1 MKKINI
7 LLVDDRP
14 EGLVTLEAVLNN
26 PEYNLVKAASGQE
39 ALANVLTKDFAVI
52 LMDVQMPEM
61 DGFETASII
70 KQREKSRNTPIIF
83 MTANSKA
90 DHYISIGYSVGAV
103 DYILKPFDP
112 HILKS
117 KVSVFVD
124 LYKKNTL
131 IQEQTEFLRD
141 VERRDR
147 LRTLRELEMEG
158 RRRYQNLADAIP
170 QIIFRAGANGA
181 IEYFNQF
188 WLQYTGKS
196 LEESTGKQWRVVVHP
211 KDLPA
216 IEGAWNANK
225 TNQKGFECECRLRN
239 VRTGEYRWHLL
250 RVVPEFNGV
259 ELVGWIGVITDI
271 QDQKAVQQ
279 ELLLAKT
286 LADAAS
292 ETKSRFLA
300 NMSHEIRTPL
310 GVILGFSELLIDP
323 VTSAKE
329 KQESISIIRRNGQQ
343 LSKIIDE
350 ILDLSKVEAGKMDVE
365 KADVSVIDL
374 FEGIKAFMTLP
385 AREKGLELDF
395 NVEGKIPSRIHSSS
409 IRLQQILVNLIGN
422 GIKFSPKGKVSV
434 TLSYVKGNDENNSN
448 LVVCVKDTG
457 PGLTRSQI
465 EQLFQPFTQVDTSMT
480 RKHGGTGL
488 GLALSRTLARA
499 MDGDLT
505 VSESKPGEGCEFV
518 LSIETGDVANV
529 KFVDSLEP
537 IKKSVQTS
545 ENKNSAILKGL
556 NILLVEDS
564 PDNQFLVKRF
574 LSMEGAI
581 VDIANN
587 GVEGVYK
594 ATNSEHDIVLMD
606 IQMPELDG
614 YGAITQ
620 LRKNGYK
627 KPIIALTAHGMMEER
642 QRCLDIGAND
652 HLTKPVNRV
661 ALIKRIHELTQED
674 QAKNKQRIEAVTN
687 SKLEIDNSAQLN

>member
-1 MKKINI
+1 MRKINI
-7 LLVDDRP
+7 LLVDDRA
-14 EGLVTLEAVLNN
+14 EGLVTLEAVLNS

-39 ALANVLTKDFAVI
+39 ALAHVLTKDFAVI

-90 DHYISIGYSVGAV
+90 DHYVSIGYSVGAV

-117 KVSVFVD
+117 KVAVFVD
-124 LYKKNTL
+124 LYKKNSQL
-131 IQEQTEFLRD
+131 QDQTEFLRD
-141 VERRDR
+141 IERRDR

-170 QIIFRAGANGA
+170 QIIFRASPVGD
-181 IEYFNQF
+181 IDYFNQY

-196 LEESTGKQWRVVVHP
+196 IEESSGKLWKNVVHP
-211 KDLPA
+211 KDYPC
-216 IEGAWNANK
+216 IEENWK
-225 TNQKGFECECRLRN
+225 SHKLSQKGFECECRLRQT
-239 VRTGEYRWHLL
+239 RTGEFRWHLL
-250 RVVPEFNGV
+250 RVVPEFNLT

-310 GVILGFSELLIDP
+310 GVILGFSELLMDP
-323 VTSAKE
+323 KSSHQE
-329 KQESISIIRRNGQQ
+329 KLESMGIIRRNGQQ

-350 ILDLSKVEAGKMDVE
+350 ILDLSKVEAGKMDVD
-365 KADVSVIDL
+365 KTDISVLDL
-374 FEGIKAFMTLP
+374 FEGIKAFMNLP
-385 AREKGLELDF
+385 AKEKGLELEF
-395 NVEGKIPSRIHSSS
+395 HVNGKIPTKIHSSS

-422 GIKFSPKGKVSV
+422 GIKFSPKGKISV
-434 TLSYVKGNDENNSN
+434 TLSHTQLSETEEPR
-448 LVVCVKDTG
+448 LCVKVKDSG
-457 PGLTRSQI
+457 PGLTWAQI

-499 MDGDLT
+499 MGGDLT
-505 VSESKPGEGCEFV
+505 VSESNPGEGCEFV
-518 LSIETGDVANV
+518 LSVATGSLEKVP
-529 KFVDSLEP
+529 FVDSLEP
-537 IKKSVQTS
+537 QKKPLEKQEEKKTL
-545 ENKNSAILKGL
+545 ILKGL

-574 LSMEGAI
+574 LTMEGAT

-587 GVEGVYK
+587 GVEGVSK
-594 ATNSEHDIVLMD
+594 ARAGEHDIVLMD

-620 LRKNGYK
+620 LRQGGYK
-627 KPIIALTAHGMMEER
+627 KPIVALTAHGMMEER
-642 QRCLDIGAND
+642 QRCLDIGSND

-661 ALIKRIHELTQED
+661 ALIKRIHELSEE
-674 QAKNKQRIEAVTN
+674 AKLQQPEA
-687 SKLEIDNSAQLN
+687 KLPQPEA